1 MTPAQYIARLKRSEV
16 PPVTLFLGQEGYER
30 RRCRQALIL
39 ATVGSDQ
46 SAITQHDLSQSALA
60 EVIDDARAMNLFVT
74 RRLILATSAEAAL
87 PRTGGKAGSSDDD
100 DDDDAPSKS
109 AGGGG
114 FDALAAYIKDPSPD
128 ITLVF
133 EATRFDF
140 EGDDKRKIDRVRKFF
155 SAIPDVVEFKRHT
168 PDEARQEAQAM
179 VRRAQITVAP
189 AALEMLIESLGA
201 DVSRLFTEIEKL
213 SLYGQSGRPINE
225 EEIASLIPDAR
236 ETTIFALV
244 NALGRRDR
252 TKALGILDTLCRDGE
267 YLPLALSFLSAQ
279 FRTALI
285 AKEANLRTSQQIQ
298 GHFSKLGIPMWGSRA
313 EQVAQT
319 MGKFTKE
326 QLQRGMK
333 LIFEADRAL
342 RSPRPDDRIVME
354 SFVAALTA

>member
-1 MTPAQYIARLKRSEV
+1 MTPAQYIARLKRNEV
-16 PPVTLFLGQEGYER
+16 PPVSLFLGQEAYER

-39 ATVGSDQ
+39 ATVGGDQ
-46 SAITQHDLSQSALA
+46 SAITQHDLSQSSLT

-87 PRTGGKAGSSDDD
+87 PRTGKGASDDD
-100 DDDDAPSKS
+100 DDDESS
-109 AGGGG
+109 SSSGSG
-114 FDALAAYIKDPSPD
+114 FDSLAAYIKNASPD
-128 ITLVF
+128 VTLVF

-155 SAIPDVVEFKRHT
+155 NAIPEAVEFKRHT
-168 PDEARQEAQAM
+168 PEEARQEAQAM
-179 VRRAQITVAP
+179 LRRAQVTILP
-189 AALEMLIESLGA
+189 SALETLIESLGA
-201 DVSRLFTEIEKL
+201 DVARLSTEIEKL
-213 SLYGQSGRPINE
+213 SLYGETGRPINE
-225 EEIASLIPDAR
+225 DDIASLVPDAR
-236 ETTIFALV
+236 ETNIFALV

-267 YLPLALSFLSAQ
+267 YLPLALPFLSTQ

-298 GHFSKLGIPMWGSRA
+298 GHFSKQGIPIWGSRA

-319 MGKFTKE
+319 MGKFTRE
-326 QLQRGMK
+326 QLERGLK

>member
-1 MTPAQYIARLKRSEV
+1 MTPAQYIARLKRNEV
-16 PPVTLFLGQEGYER
+16 PPVILFLGQEAYER

-46 SAITQHDLSQSALA
+46 SAITRHDLSQTSLT

-74 RRLILATSAEAAL
+74 RRLILATSAESTL
-87 PRTGGKAGSSDDD
+87 PRTGRGVSDDD
-100 DDDDAPSKS
+100 DDDGSS
-109 AGGGG
+109 SSSGGG
-114 FDALAAYIKDPSPD
+114 FDGLASYVKNPSPD
-128 ITLVF
+128 VTLVF

-140 EGDDKRKIDRVRKFF
+140 EGDDKKKTERVRKFF
-155 SAIPDVVEFKRHT
+155 SPIPEAVEFKRHT
-168 PDEARQEAQAM
+168 PDQARQEAQAM
-179 VRRAQITVAP
+179 LRRAQVTVLP
-189 AALEMLIESLGA
+189 SALDMLIESLGA

-213 SLYGQSGRPINE
+213 SLYGQTGRPMNE
-225 EEIASLIPDAR
+225 DDIASLIPDAR

-267 YLPLALSFLSAQ
+267 YLPLALSFLSTQ

-285 AKEANLRTSQQIQ
+285 AKEANLKTSQQIQ

-313 EQVAQT
+313 EQAAQT
-319 MGKFTKE
+319 MGKFTSE
-326 QLQRGMK
+326 QLERGMK

>member
-1 MTPAQYIARLKRSEV
+1 MTPAQYIAKLKRNEV
-16 PPVTLFLGQEGYER
+16 PPVTLFLGQEAYER

-46 SAITQHDLSQSALA
+46 AAITSHDLSQVSLT
-60 EVIDDARAMNLFVT
+60 EVIDDARAMNLFVS
-74 RRLILATSAEAAL
+74 RRLILATSAEATL
-87 PRTGGKAGSSDDD
+87 PRTGKGGSDDD
-100 DDDDAPSKS
+100 DDDEGNGKS
-109 AGGGG
+109 AGGSG
-114 FDALAAYIKDPSPD
+114 FDSLAAYLKNPSPD
-128 ITLVF
+128 VTLVLQ
-133 EATRFDF
+133 ATRFDF
-140 EGDDKRKIDRVRKFF
+140 EGDDKRKTERIRKFF
-155 SAIPDVVEFKRHT
+155 SAIPDCVEFKRHT

-179 VRRAQITVAP
+179 LRRAQVTVLP
-189 AALEMLIESLGA
+189 SALDMLIDSLGS
-201 DVSRLFTEIEKL
+201 DVARLSTEIEKL
-213 SLYGQSGRPINE
+213 SLFGQTGRPINE
-225 EEIASLIPDAR
+225 EDIASLIPDAR

-252 TKALGILDTLCRDGE
+252 IKALGILDTLCRDGE
-267 YLPLALSFLSAQ
+267 YLPLALSFTSTQ

-285 AKEANLRTSQQIQ
+285 AKEANLKTSQQIQ
-298 GHFSKLGIPMWGSRA
+298 GHFSKVGIPMWGSRA

-326 QLQRGMK
+326 QLERGMK

>member
-1 MTPAQYIARLKRSEV
+1 MTPAQYIARLKRNEV
-16 PPVTLFLGQEGYER
+16 PPVILFLGQEAYER

-46 SAITQHDLSQSALA
+46 SAITQHDLSQTSLT

-74 RRLILATSAEAAL
+74 RRLILATSAETAL
-87 PRTGGKAGSSDDD
+87 PRTGKGASDDD
-100 DDDDAPSKS
+100 DDDGPSS
-109 AGGGG
+109 SGGG
-114 FDALAAYIKDPSPD
+114 FDSLAAYIKNPSPD
-128 ITLVF
+128 VTLVF

-140 EGDDKRKIDRVRKFF
+140 EGDDKKKTERVRKFF
-155 SAIPDVVEFKRHT
+155 SAIPEAVEFKRHT

-179 VRRAQITVAP
+179 LRRAQVTVLP
-189 AALEMLIESLGA
+189 SALEMLIESLGA

-213 SLYGQSGRPINE
+213 SLYGQTGRPINE
-225 EEIASLIPDAR
+225 DDIASLIPDAR

-244 NALGRRDR
+244 SALGRRDR

-267 YLPLALSFLSAQ
+267 YLPLALSFLSTQ

-285 AKEANLRTSQQIQ
+285 AKEANLKTSQQIQ

-319 MGKFTKE
+319 MGKFTRE
-326 QLQRGMK
+326 QLERGMK

>member
-1 MTPAQYIARLKRSEV
+1 MTPAQYIARLKRNEV
-16 PPVTLFLGQEGYER
+16 PPVILFLGQEAYER

-46 SAITQHDLSQSALA
+46 SAITQHDLSQTSLT

-74 RRLILATSAEAAL
+74 RRLILATSAETAL
-87 PRTGGKAGSSDDD
+87 PRTGKGASDDD
-100 DDDDAPSKS
+100 DDDSPSS
-109 AGGGG
+109 GGGG
-114 FDALAAYIKDPSPD
+114 FDGLASYIKNPSPEV
-128 ITLVF
+128 TLVF

-140 EGDDKRKIDRVRKFF
+140 EGDEKKKTERVRKFF
-155 SAIPDVVEFKRHT
+155 SAIPEAVEFKRHT

-179 VRRAQITVAP
+179 LRRAQVTVLP
-189 AALEMLIESLGA
+189 SALEMLIESLGA

-213 SLYGQSGRPINE
+213 SLYGQTGRPINE
-225 EEIASLIPDAR
+225 EDIASLIPDAR

-267 YLPLALSFLSAQ
+267 YLPLALSFLSTQ

-285 AKEANLRTSQQIQ
+285 AKEANLKTSQQIQ

-319 MGKFTKE
+319 MGKFTRE
-326 QLQRGMK
+326 QLEKGMK
-333 LIFEADRAL
+333 LIFDADRAL
-342 RSPRPDDRIVME
+342 RNPRPDDRIVME